1 MNPKRNAELQRKLT
15 LTPVPKPPVELLDRI
30 KNDIPKYLEP
40 EGDRTRFARSLSFNM
55 RVAAAVLVVLSSVVA
70 TVYLLEPGSHLS
82 EVAAK
87 APAPKEVATPYLD
100 TTGTTATVSV
110 EIAEQQHQRPVMQV
124 ANVSRDTAA
133 PPPARFREEKG
144 RNDDAPS
151 GGEVEGAVSGSI
163 ASAAPLAVAES
174 ESAPVPAPAPAV
186 PAPAAAEPQPA
197 VAAAAPAMQTRAAK
211 IAGPSLV
218 SEAVAADF
226 DLGPRSSAFGI
237 SVDPGVFHRIR
248 ESLERDRRPSAG
260 LVDLEAIVN
269 YFAGPPVKRVRSGVR
284 LEVEASP
291 SPIGGI
297 GDHGFLRFTID
308 TSSAE
313 SRLPVASDAKLSI
326 TLNEKAV
333 ARAQAI
339 GDSGMREEERA
350 LLPNLSVTGLYEVAL
365 KPGLRPGDRV
375 ATVTLSYTNVS
386 DGKRNTEEKTVY
398 ARDFGKVWTR
408 ASRRHRLA
416 SLGAVWGQSLK
427 GAPDG
432 SDVARR
438 AEELATEEPSDRRA
452 QELATAASASSKLA
466 GGF

>member
-30 KNDIPKYLEP
+30 KNDIPRYLEP
-40 EGDRTRFARSLSFNM
+40 EGNRTRFARSLSFSM

-70 TVYLLEPGSHLS
+70 TVYLLEPGPHLS

-87 APAPKEVATPYLD
+87 APAPKAVTTPYLD

-110 EIAEQQHQRPVMQV
+110 EIAEEQHQRPVMQV
-124 ANVSRDTAA
+124 ANVSRDAA
-133 PPPARFREEKG
+133 ASPPARLREEEG
-144 RNDDAPS
+144 RTDDAPA
-151 GGEVEGAVSGSI
+151 GGGVEGGAVAGSI
-163 ASAAPLAVAES
+163 AAAAPLAVAES
-174 ESAPVPAPAPAV
+174 APAPAPMA

-197 VAAAAPAMQTRAAK
+197 SVTAAAPAMQHRAAK

-226 DLGPRSSAFGI
+226 DLGPRSSVFGI
-237 SVDPGVFHRIR
+237 SVDPGAFHRIR
-248 ESLERDRRPSAG
+248 ESLESDRRPSAG

-269 YFAGPPVKRVRSGVR
+269 YFAGPPVKRVRGGVR

-291 SPIGGI
+291 SPIGGV
-297 GDHGFLRFTID
+297 GDHGFLRFTVD

-313 SRLPVASDAKLSI
+313 SRLPVASDAKLTI

-333 ARAQAI
+333 ARAQAV
-339 GDSGMREEERA
+339 GDSGMSEEERT

-365 KPGLRPGDRV
+365 KSSLRPGDRV

-398 ARDFGKVWTR
+398 ARDFGRVWTR

-438 AEELATEEPSDRRA
+438 AEELATEEPADRRA

-466 GGF
+466 GGS

>member
-1 MNPKRNAELQRKLT
+1 MNPKRHAELQRKLT

-40 EGDRTRFARSLSFNM
+40 EADRSRFARSLSFNM

-87 APAPKEVATPYLD
+87 APAPKEVTTPYLD

-110 EIAEQQHQRPVMQV
+110 EIAEEQQPRPVMQV
-124 ANVSRDTAA
+124 ANVSRDAAA
-133 PPPARFREEKG
+133 PPPPARLREEEG
-144 RNDDAPS
+144 RTDEASASN
-151 GGEVEGAVSGSI
+151 GVEGGVAGTT
-163 ASAAPLAVAES
+163 AAAAPLAVAQT
-174 ESAPVPAPAPAV
+174 APVPAPAAP
-186 PAPAAAEPQPA
+186 PPAAAEPQPA
-197 VAAAAPAMQTRAAK
+197 LAAAAPAMQQRAAK
-211 IAGPSLV
+211 IASPSLV

-226 DLGPRSSAFGI
+226 DLGPRSSVFGI
-237 SVDPGVFHRIR
+237 SVDPDAFHRIR
-248 ESLERDRRPSAG
+248 ESLESDRRPSAG

-291 SPIGGI
+291 SPIGGV
-297 GDHGFLRFTID
+297 GDRGVLRFTID

-313 SRLPVASDAKLSI
+313 SRLPVASDAKLTI
-326 TLNEKAV
+326 TLNENAV
-333 ARAQAI
+333 ARAQAV
-339 GDSGMREEERA
+339 GDSAMSEGERT

-365 KPGLRPGDRV
+365 KSSLRPGDRV
-375 ATVTLSYTNVS
+375 ATVTLSYTGVS
-386 DGKRNTEEKTVY
+386 DGKRHTEEKTVY
-398 ARDFGKVWTR
+398 ARDFRKVWTR

-438 AEELATEEPSDRRA
+438 AEELATEEPADRRA

-466 GGF
+466 GGS